1 MPGPTMTPVLVACL
15 AMALPLA
22 GCAATAGGSGQMG
35 MQASNPTATAG
46 DRFIVKFR
54 EGSAPAGD
62 PSELQRRLDALA
74 PEGVMLAWK
83 RRLAVGA
90 DLFIASRPLDPAEAE
105 ALMRRF
111 RGDPDVEYIEPDA
124 RMGIGPVR
132 PGFPGSGTD

>member
-1 MPGPTMTPVLVACL
+1 
-15 AMALPLA
+15 
-22 GCAATAGGSGQMG
+22 MG

-132 PGFPGSGTD
+132 PGFPGRGTD